1 MEVIVNIFNHKV
13 GVLYEKNG
21 VISFE
26 YEQGFLDSGLNL
38 SPLKLPFS
46 RETYSN
52 TDDKYFG
59 TLAGVFFDSLPD
71 KFGTKVMER
80 YYESKNMAV
89 KDLTLLQKLIYI
101 GNTGMG
107 ALEYEPSEKF
117 SNDSMSVEPIEIREL
132 YESTKKIVKGE
143 TTQSIKEMLAL
154 MDSAIQAG
162 GARPKSTIGWN
173 RDKNIITNSK
183 NTDADYEQW
192 LVKFDSVDENA
203 IPTDFTKLEYVYMDM
218 AKDCDINIPLTDM
231 IKDNGLSHFAIK
243 RFDRNGLN
251 RIHMHSLASIV
262 HVNFNE
268 PLHYSYDEAMRV
280 VRYITKDANDI
291 EEFYKRAVFNVVA
304 VNQDDHA
311 KNTSFLMN
319 YKGEWSLSPAYDI
332 TYANGKHYTKN
343 HQMSIVGKVN
353 NFEQE
358 DLVQLGVNNGI
369 KKERT
374 IEIIEN
380 TITVVSSFSQ
390 RAKKIGIREDLVI
403 LVKHDIDNRM
413 RSL

>member
-1 MEVIVNIFNHKV
+1 
-13 GVLYEKNG
+13 
-21 VISFE
+21 
-26 YEQGFLDSGLNL
+26 
-38 SPLKLPFS
+38 
-46 RETYSN
+46 
-52 TDDKYFG
+52 
-59 TLAGVFFDSLPD
+59 
-71 KFGTKVMER
+71 
-80 YYESKNMAV
+80 
-89 KDLTLLQKLIYI
+89 
-101 GNTGMG
+101 
-107 ALEYEPSEKF
+107 
-117 SNDSMSVEPIEIREL
+117 
-132 YESTKKIVKGE
+132 
-143 TTQSIKEMLAL
+143 

-304 VNQDDHA
+304 VNQDDHC
-311 KNTSFLMN
+311 
-319 YKGEWSLSPAYDI
+319 
-332 TYANGKHYTKN
+332 
-343 HQMSIVGKVN
+343 
-353 NFEQE
+353 
-358 DLVQLGVNNGI
+358 
-369 KKERT
+369 
-374 IEIIEN
+374 
-380 TITVVSSFSQ
+380 
-390 RAKKIGIREDLVI
+390 
-403 LVKHDIDNRM
+403 
-413 RSL
+413 